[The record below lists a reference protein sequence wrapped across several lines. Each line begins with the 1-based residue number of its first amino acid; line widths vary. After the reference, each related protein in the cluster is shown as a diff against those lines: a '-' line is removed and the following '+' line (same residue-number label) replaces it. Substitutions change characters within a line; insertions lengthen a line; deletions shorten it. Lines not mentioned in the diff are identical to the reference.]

1 MNKFYK
7 IYLLFYFLSIQ
18 LFGFQNNKPV
28 VVGAE
33 RMLEYEK
40 IISNKSIGLLV
51 NQTSMVKNK
60 HLIDTLVNL
69 GFEINKIFTPE
80 YGFKGVIERG

>member
-18 LFGFQNNKPV
+18 LFGFQNNKLV

-60 HLIDTLVNL
+60 LL
-69 GFEINKIFTPE
+69 
-80 YGFKGVIERG
+80 